1 MQLKKTGPVLLRITL
16 CVLILAGGVVGM
28 KKMKQM
34 KKPPQK
40 VERKEPALPVEVV
53 RVQAEKAPVIISGYG
68 EVISRTEV
76 TLPAEVAGR
85 IIFAHKELQ
94 TGALINKG
102 EVFYKINEQD
112 FRLNLDMAQAR
123 LKSLTRD
130 LELARKE
137 YQRVSNL
144 YKKKKVGTQSSVEK
158 GEQSVN
164 AIRNQIIPV
173 KESIAQA
180 KLQLSRCVI
189 RAPFTGRVT
198 ELHIDEDEYVT
209 PGKDLL
215 TLTDDN
221 DLEIQVSLDSRDAV
235 DWLRFKPRKQEE
247 GSWFGLPEETR
258 CTITWTENES
268 IRVDGTLNRVV
279 RFDPRTRSLTVAVR
293 LQPDSSS
300 VFPLVQGMF
309 CRVDIEGRS
318 LDRVFLLPRS
328 AVSFEQAVY
337 VAEENRLRTRKVEVA
352 RVEGGIAFITKGLEE
367 GEQVI
372 ITRLEK
378 PLENSLVNI
387 LEPLESGQQAEN
399 KAVE

>member
-1 MQLKKTGPVLLRITL
+1 
-16 CVLILAGGVVGM
+16 M
-28 KKMKQM
+28 KKMKNM
-34 KKPPQK
+34 KKPPHK

-53 RVQAEKAPVIISGYG
+53 RVRAEKALVIISGYG

-76 TLPAEVAGR
+76 ILPAEVAGR

-94 TGALINKG
+94 TGALVNKG
-102 EVFYKINEQD
+102 EVLYKINEQD
-112 FRLNLDMAQAR
+112 FRLNLEMAQAR

-137 YQRVSNL
+137 YERVSNL
-144 YKKKKVGTQSSVEK
+144 YKQKKVGTQSSVEK
-158 GEQSVN
+158 GEQSIN

-173 KESIAQA
+173 KESIAQV

-198 ELHIDEDEYVT
+198 ELHAEQDEYVT

-215 TLTDDN
+215 TLTDDS
-221 DLEIQVSLDSRDAV
+221 DLEVQVSLDSRDAV
-235 DWLRFKPRKQEE
+235 DWLRFKPRKQEDH
-247 GSWFGLPEETR
+247 SWFGLPEKTN
-258 CTITWTENES
+258 CTVTWTENES
-268 IRVDGTLNRVV
+268 VRAAGGLDRVV

-293 LQPDSSS
+293 FQPDTVSA
-300 VFPLVQGMF
+300 FPLVQGMF
-309 CRVDIEGRS
+309 CRVDIDGRS

-328 AVSFEQAVY
+328 AVSFEQTVY
-337 VAEENRLRTRKVEVA
+337 VAEENRLQTRKVEVA

-378 PLENSLVNI
+378 PLENSLVDI
-387 LEPLESGQQAEN
+387 EQIP
-399 KAVE
+399 K

>member
-1 MQLKKTGPVLLRITL
+1 MQLKKIGSVLLRITL
-16 CVLILAGGVVGM
+16 CVLILAGGFIGM
-28 KKMKQM
+28 KKMKEM

-68 EVISRTEV
+68 EIVSRTEV

-85 IIFAHKELQ
+85 ITFAHKGLQ
-94 TGALINKG
+94 PGAIIKKG
-102 EVFYKINEQD
+102 EILYKINEQD
-112 FRLNLDMAQAR
+112 FRLNLEMAEAR

-180 KLQLSRCVI
+180 KLQLSRCLI
-189 RAPFTGRVT
+189 RTPFTGRVT
-198 ELHIDEDEYVT
+198 ELHTEQDEYVT
-209 PGKDLL
+209 PGKNLL
-215 TLTDDN
+215 TLTDDS
-221 DLEIQVSLDSRDAV
+221 DLEVQVSLDSRDAV
-235 DWLRFKPRKQEE
+235 DWLRFKPRKQEDR
-247 GSWFGLPEETR
+247 SWFGLPEETS
-258 CTITWTENES
+258 CAVTWTENES
-268 IRVDGTLNRVV
+268 IRATGGLDRVV

-293 LQPDSSS
+293 LQPDTVSA
-300 VFPLVQGMF
+300 FPLVQGMF
-309 CRVDIEGRS
+309 CRVDIDGRS

-328 AVSFEQAVY
+328 AVSFEQTVSI
-337 VAEENRLRTRKVEVA
+337 AEENRLRTRKVEVA

-372 ITRLEK
+372 ITRLEN
-378 PLENSLVNI
+378 PLENSLLSI
-387 LEPLESGQQAEN
+387 SGSPQQSE
-399 KAVE
+399 KTAVE